1 MPNRASVLLI
11 SDILHLHHNVSMNH
25 VVEFLERAGGVA
37 STAQLAVAGISA
49 GAVNGAVARGA
60 ALRLRQGWVG
70 LPGAPESVVRAVR
83 LGGRVSCLSVLK
95 TAGLWCAADPRM
107 HVRVPAEARRLTSPI
122 NRGVPLGRP
131 ERFGVVVHRSH
142 RAPFLDEPE
151 GAVDTF
157 AWALLHSI
165 TCQSKIDAIVTLDSA
180 LKQGRVSRTE
190 LEFLVAD
197 LPAKYRAYLALTD
210 PNAAS
215 GLETKARLGLRR
227 VNITS
232 RSQVKIRGVGYV
244 DLLVGDRLVVETDG
258 REWHTKPEAYA
269 ADRRRD
275 LALAELG
282 YLVLRLSYEQVMG
295 EWDRIVAVIRAIVAR
310 GEHRWS
316 ARHLR
321 AGFGTGAEI
330 E

>member
-1 MPNRASVLLI
+1 MIQLYG
-11 SDILHLHHNVSMNH
+11 ILARL
-25 VVEFLERAGGVA
+25 GGVA
-37 STAQLAVAGISA
+37 STAQLSAAGVATND
-49 GAVNGAVARGA
+49 VKNAVARGDVE
-60 ALRLRQGWVG
+60 RLRRGWVA

-83 LGGRVSCLSVLK
+83 VGGRVSCLSVLRP
-95 TAGLWCAADPRM
+95 AGLWCATDHRL
-107 HVRVPAEARRLTSPI
+107 HIRVPADATRLSSPHDRR
-122 NRGVPLGRP
+122 VPLGRP
-131 ERFGVVVHRSH
+131 ERFGVVVHRSV

-151 GAVDTF
+151 GPVDPF
-157 AWALLHSI
+157 GWALLHAI
-165 TCQSKIDAIVTLDSA
+165 TCQSKMDAIVTLDSA

-190 LEFLVAD
+190 LEFLGAC
-197 LPAKYRAYLALTD
+197 LPEKFRAYFALTD

-227 VNITS
+227 FNIAS

-258 REWHTKPEAYA
+258 REWHTKPEAYL

-282 YLVLRLSYEQVMG
+282 YLVLRLSYDQVMG
-295 EWDRIVAVIRAIVAR
+295 EWVRVVGVIQAIVAR
-310 GEHRWS
+310 EEHRWS
-316 ARHLR
+316 PRQLR
-321 AGFGTGAEI
+321 SGLGTGVEL

>member
-1 MPNRASVLLI
+1 MAHLLEI
-11 SDILHLHHNVSMNH
+11 VAT
-25 VVEFLERAGGVA
+25 AGGVA
-37 STAQLAVAGISA
+37 SNDYLAARGVSTSA
-49 GAVNGAVARGA
+49 LNHAVARSSL
-60 ALRLRQGWVG
+60 LRLRRGWVS
-70 LPGAPESVVRAVR
+70 LPDAPADVVRAVR
-83 LGGRVSCLSVLK
+83 VGGRLSCLSVLK
-95 TAGLWCAADPRM
+95 HHGIWCASDNRL
-107 HVRVPAEARRLTSPI
+107 HIRVPPHAQNLSSPHDRR
-122 NRGVPLGRP
+122 VPLGRP
-131 ERFGVVVHRSH
+131 ERFGIALHRSH
-142 RAPFLDEPE
+142 RADGLDEPE
-151 GAVDTF
+151 GPVDSF

-180 LKQGRVSRTE
+180 LKQGRITRTE
-190 LEFLVAD
+190 LEFLAAR

-210 PNAAS
+210 ANAAS

-227 VNITS
+227 YNIAS

-244 DLLVGDRLVVETDG
+244 DLLVGERLVVETDG

-282 YLVLRLSYEQVMG
+282 YLVLRLSYDQVMG
-295 EWDRIVAVIRAIVAR
+295 EWDRVVAVVRAVVAR

-316 ARHLR
+316 AQHRRPGL
-321 AGFGTGAEI
+321 GTGAEL